1 MASEVD
7 ICNLALGN
15 LGDIANV
22 SSIDPPEGSA
32 QAQLCAQFYP
42 IARDSLLEMHTWGFC
57 TMRANLPL
65 LQDLS
70 GQQTQW
76 QYIYQAPSNVL
87 NYIAV
92 LDQNAMDD
100 YSQQFPMAY
109 TQVGL
114 VNNGQGLYTPQDFVV
129 ESLVDGTQVIYTNQ
143 DNAMLRYTAKVT
155 DPTKFTPL
163 FVEALSHYLSAK
175 LAGPLLKGDQGAAE
189 AKRQMQLFQLHME
202 KAVESDSNQRRL
214 QVKQSTPWMAAR

>member
-32 QAQLCAQFYP
+32 QSQLCAQFYP
-42 IARDSLLEMHTWGFC
+42 IARDSMMEMHTWSFC
-57 TMRANLPL
+57 TRRTPL
-65 LQDLS
+65 ALISELTDS
-70 GQQTQW
+70 QW
-76 QYIYQAPSNVL
+76 QYMYQAPSDAL

-92 LDQNAMDD
+92 LDANASDD

-114 VNNGQGLYTPQDFVV
+114 VNNGQGIYTPQQFVV
-129 ESLVDGTQVIYTNQ
+129 ESMGDGTEVIYTNQ
-143 DNAMLRYTAKVT
+143 DNAILRYTAKVI
-155 DPTKFTPL
+155 DPAKFPPL
-163 FVEALSHYLSAK
+163 FTEALSHYLSAK
-175 LAGPLLKGDQGAAE
+175 LAGPLLKGDSGSAE
-189 AKRQMQLFQLHME
+189 AKRQLQLFTMYLE
-202 KAVESDSNQRRL
+202 RAVESDANQRRL